1 MSVLVEEEEYLGPI
15 LRVKKKSM
23 GCCNGKLQ
31 WEAVLKLYWEGY
43 CSQLSLVSSH
53 NEPNEKDD

>member
-1 MSVLVEEEEYLGPI
+1 MSVLVEEEEYLEPV
-15 LRVKKKSM
+15 LRVKKSM

-31 WEAVLKLYWEGY
+31 WKAVLKLYSEGY